1 MSASIKVRGL
11 TKIFALASRGGSSAS
26 LTEILRSG
34 SRRPNVREVHALRD
48 VNFDIAK
55 GERIGII
62 GGNGAG
68 KTTLLSILAGL
79 TEATTGTVEV
89 VGDVHAML
97 SIGMVLREDMTGR
110 ENIFLDASIHGKA
123 IAGNAAIVDR
133 IIEFSELGEFIER
146 PVRTYS
152 SGMKA
157 RLAFS
162 MGAFITPDILILDET
177 LSVGD
182 AFFAA
187 KASRRM
193 KEVANSGSIVI
204 VVSHAVATI
213 REMCSRCLWL
223 ANGQLMADGDSATVT
238 KEYENAVQQSD
249 EDELLRKFSA
259 NAVIDRRPEAG
270 SLGQVRI
277 AQDAVSRASTL
288 IAMRPVR
295 FEISGVVGRPA
306 GNCDV
311 HVRISRVDG
320 RRVWEG
326 ALSPHGQT
334 LSSEDGFVV
343 MIEMNPFVLGADLYQ
358 LVAELRDEQ
367 GVCDTFVRVFEVIDE
382 EGQVGGKP
390 LLYYPAEVSVR
401 KIGERRQ

>member
-1 MSASIKVRGL
+1 MTVSIKVRDL
-11 TKIFALASRGGSSAS
+11 TKIFALAARGGSSAS

-34 SRRPNVREVHALRD
+34 SKRPNMREVHALRAL
-48 VNFDIAK
+48 NFDIAK
-55 GERIGII
+55 GERVGII

-79 TEATTGTVEV
+79 TDATSGTVNI

-123 IAGNAAIVDR
+123 IADNAAIVDR

-182 AFFAA
+182 AFFAS

-193 KEVANSGSIVI
+193 REVANSGSIVI
-204 VVSHAVATI
+204 VVSHAMATI
-213 REMCSRCLWL
+213 RDMCNRCLWL

-238 KEYENAVQQSD
+238 KAYEAAVQQSD
-249 EDELLRKFSA
+249 EADMLRKFNT
-259 NAVIDRRPEAG
+259 NAVTAPRPEAG
-270 SLGQVRI
+270 SLAQARI
-277 AQDAVSRASTL
+277 VQDAADRTSTL
-288 IAMRPVR
+288 VAMHPVK
-295 FEISGVVGRPA
+295 FEISGVIERPMGR
-306 GNCDV
+306 CDV
-311 HVRISRVDG
+311 QVRIGRVDG

-326 ALSPHGQT
+326 ALSTHGQV
-334 LSSEDGFVV
+334 LPGAGAFVV
-343 MIEMNPFVLGADLYQ
+343 AIEMDPFVLGADLYQ
-358 LVAELRDEQ
+358 LVIELRDEQ
-367 GVCDTFVRVFEVIDE
+367 GVCDTLVRVFEVIDE

-390 LLYYPAEVSVR
+390 LLYYPAEISVR
-401 KIGERRQ
+401 RTGE